1 MKNFISLF
9 EYSGKSL
16 NIHLTKL
23 FFAGLISCIMIS
35 CQNDM
40 AKIKTITNFVITPVQ
55 SAKDITVLRSDSGKL
70 QLYLVSPQLDLYQ
83 GEQSY
88 YKYPKGLKVI
98 FYDINKREK
107 AKLTADY
114 AIHYEERGIME
125 IKNNVVIV
133 DLKKGDTIYTSSLT
147 WDQNRKTI
155 TSNVAVKRVNKE
167 GVLYG
172 DGFDADESFSDYTLR
187 NPHGTINID
196 KSE

>member
-1 MKNFISLF
+1 MKICSFLSKYPDLFIISR
-9 EYSGKSL
+9 
-16 NIHLTKL
+16 LTKV
-23 FFAGLISCIMIS
+23 FFLGALVYIMAS

-40 AKIKTITNFVITPVQ
+40 AKIKSLTDFVTTPVQ
-55 SAKDITVLRSDSGKL
+55 SAKNITVIRSDSGRL
-70 QLYLVSPQLDLYQ
+70 QLFLVSPQLDLYE

-98 FYDINKREK
+98 FYDNNKYEK

-114 AIHYEERGIME
+114 AIHYEDRGIME
-125 IKNNVVIV
+125 IKNNVIIV

-147 WDQNRKTI
+147 WDQNKKTI

-167 GVLYG
+167 GTLYG
-172 DGFDADESFSDYTLR
+172 DGFDADETFNDYTLR
-187 NPHGTINID
+187 NPHGIINID